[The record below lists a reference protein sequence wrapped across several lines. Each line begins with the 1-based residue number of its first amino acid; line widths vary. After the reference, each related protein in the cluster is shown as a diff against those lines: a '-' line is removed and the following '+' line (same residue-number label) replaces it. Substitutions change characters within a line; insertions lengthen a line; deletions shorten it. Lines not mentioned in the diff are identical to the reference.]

1 MGMGTRPQLLP
12 KAASSDSP
20 VDTPFEFEAR
30 AVDMH
35 YLLLVLLAYDCRRC
49 KSFSKTVGG
58 DWRNPYSYICVQVHV
73 RRHVRQSMVQCTIDR
88 GERGRDR
95 EFKRNEEVRVRGEFE
110 QQKED
115 LLWLERYKKNVKARG
130 HAL

>member
-1 MGMGTRPQLLP
+1 VILQSIHHLNL
-12 KAASSDSP
+12 KH
-20 VDTPFEFEAR
+20 AR
-30 AVDMH
+30 FDMQ
-35 YLLLVLLAYDCRRC
+35 YLLLVLLVYDCRPC

-73 RRHVRQSMVQCTIDR
+73 RRHVRQSTVQCMIDG
-88 GERGRDR
+88 GESGRDG

-110 QQKED
+110 QQQED
-115 LLWLERYKKNVKARG
+115 FLWLERYKKNVKARG